1 MLGSCTKQSSVYS
14 YRQTL
19 DWVTWNVFEWSS
31 NSVSKIIF
39 GFVLSSVGVDR
50 RLKNDPD
57 VSQLDL
63 RLKIRLDVPIFSIF

>member
-1 MLGSCTKQSSVYS
+1 MFGSCTKQSLIHS

-19 DWVTWNVFEWSS
+19 DWVISN

-39 GFVLSSVGVDR
+39 GFVLSLVGVDR
-50 RLKNDPD
+50 RVKNDPD

-63 RLKIRLDVPIFSIF
+63 RLKIRLDVPIFSIFY

>member
-1 MLGSCTKQSSVYS
+1 MFGSCTKQSSIHS

-19 DWVTWNVFEWSS
+19 DWVTCN

-39 GFVLSSVGVDR
+39 GFVLSLVGVDR

-63 RLKIRLDVPIFSIF
+63 RLKIRLDVPIFSIFY